1 MISKLEETTDIIEA
15 IESNKGFMIK
25 DNDSRQEL
33 KIRGFGE
40 GKKHGLLLRDY
51 EALYLIYSSKLN
63 VIKDKEK
70 LSFNDVL
77 HTALLR
83 DENAWTKFLIYRD
96 IRTRGYVAKEG
107 FGFGADFRVYDKGNF
122 GTKAAKYIVFA
133 MNEGNEINI
142 KSLTD
147 SVKQISRMGKVPIIA
162 VVERRGEVIYYH
174 LSKSHFRELF

>member
-1 MISKLEETTDIIEA
+1 MISKVEETTDIIEA

-63 VIKDKEK
+63 VIKDKKK

-96 IRTRGYVAKEG
+96 I
-107 FGFGADFRVYDKGNF
+107 
-122 GTKAAKYIVFA
+122 
-133 MNEGNEINI
+133 
-142 KSLTD
+142 
-147 SVKQISRMGKVPIIA
+147 
-162 VVERRGEVIYYH
+162 
-174 LSKSHFRELF
+174 

>member
-1 MISKLEETTDIIEA
+1 M
-15 IESNKGFMIK
+15 
-25 DNDSRQEL
+25 
-33 KIRGFGE
+33 
-40 GKKHGLLLRDY
+40 
-51 EALYLIYSSKLN
+51 IYSSKLN
-63 VIKDKEK
+63 VIKDKKK

-122 GTKAAKYIVFA
+122 GSKAAKYIVFA